1 MKRAKVRETLE
12 GLPLRPKED
21 NDLKATDVGG
31 GIEGLVPRGRKDV
44 ICHAEDGACVIQTA
58 WSKTKGRRLC
68 GTGRATD
75 LRARSRTKGRM
86 GRHPQDKL

>member
-12 GLPLRPKED
+12 GLPLRPKKD

-58 WSKTKGRRLC
+58 RQNKTKGQKQKEDACVVLVEPRI
-68 GTGRATD
+68 
-75 LRARSRTKGRM
+75 
-86 GRHPQDKL
+86 